1 MVIVMT
7 IIKLSPLFLLVA
19 IGLFGVK
26 AELLMDHAWGFE
38 PCTIVDV
45 KAYKP
50 TTNSLGSGQVL
61 LSAYTSEKAQL
72 IVHEMT
78 DLLVLD
84 LVDKGLVTDQIVLTV
99 GYDIENLK
107 NPEIRSNY
115 GGPVTTDYYGRQVPK
130 HAHGTANLGRHM
142 SSTKL
147 IIEAVM
153 ALFTRIV
160 DGHLLV
166 RRISISANH
175 VVDEKTI
182 RDKKEFEQ
190 LDLFTD
196 YEAMEQEKEAEDV
209 ALQKEKNIQRAVL
222 DIKKKYGKNAILK
235 GMNLE
240 EGAMT
245 MKRNNQIGGHKA

>member
-1 MVIVMT
+1 
-7 IIKLSPLFLLVA
+7 
-19 IGLFGVK
+19 
-26 AELLMDHAWGFE
+26 
-38 PCTIVDV
+38 
-45 KAYKP
+45 
-50 TTNSLGSGQVL
+50 
-61 LSAYTSEKAQL
+61 
-72 IVHEMT
+72 
-78 DLLVLD
+78 
-84 LVDKGLVTDQIVLTV
+84 
-99 GYDIENLK
+99 
-107 NPEIRSNY
+107 
-115 GGPVTTDYYGRQVPK
+115 
-130 HAHGTANLGRHM
+130 M